1 MLQYS
6 RTKPGCQSAYEE
18 SGLPFI
24 KVFEYWLDRK
34 GRIPPYL
41 PITTA
46 FPNDP
51 RFICS
56 GNKTMCARIKPMM
69 KLVFSLTVLA
79 LLAAACG
86 TSEPATVPPASVSPT
101 ELPTGTVTPTKTP
114 TLPAPTTTPRP
125 IEGTLTIKVNVRS
138 GPGTSYDS
146 LGLLNAGEKIQIVSQ
161 DSLGKWYQ
169 ILYSSAP
176 QGRGWVSAQY
186 VQVAAGA
193 EIPLDATSTPTGPT
207 GHVTQRLNVRSGP
220 GTTFN
225 LLGILQSGEVVSL
238 TGKNGTA
245 SWFQINYASGP
256 AGHGWI
262 TAQYVQTDA
271 AADLTVLDDY
281 GTPVTSGLAGT
292 PSGPAMTPTPTIGPA
307 FADGDSQATPAVQ
320 VTFSATGTRQFV
332 YSSQVSAPYGDAE
345 DWVEFTPYA
354 ASGTNARLTFSL
366 TCSGN
371 DVLTVELWQGGSA
384 LSGWGG
390 LECGDLEKP
399 VTLPAGQAYQIRL
412 APTAGNGLRLVDY
425 VLTVRNRP

>member
-1 MLQYS
+1 MQ
-6 RTKPGCQSAYEE
+6 
-18 SGLPFI
+18 
-24 KVFEYWLDRK
+24 
-34 GRIPPYL
+34 
-41 PITTA
+41 
-46 FPNDP
+46 
-51 RFICS
+51 
-56 GNKTMCARIKPMM
+56 PMM
-69 KLVFSLTVLA
+69 KLYLLLTLLA
-79 LLAAACG
+79 LLTAACG
-86 TSEPATVPPASVSPT
+86 ASEPATVLPASVSPT
-101 ELPTGTVTPTKTP
+101 ELPTGTLASKKTP
-114 TLPAPTTTPRP
+114 TLPIPTTTPRP

-138 GPGTSYDS
+138 GPATSYAS
-146 LGLLNAGEKIQIVSQ
+146 LGLLNAGENIQIVSK
-161 DSLGKWYQ
+161 DSQGKWYQ

-193 EIPLDATSTPTGPT
+193 EIPLDATPTPTGPT
-207 GHVTQRLNVRSGP
+207 GHVTQRLNIRSGP

-225 LLGILQSGEVVSL
+225 LLGVLQPDAVVSL
-238 TGKNGTA
+238 TGKNSTA

-256 AGHGWI
+256 TGHGWI

-271 AADLTVLDDY
+271 AADLPVLDDY
-281 GTPVTSGLAGT
+281 GMPVTPGLAET

-307 FADGDSQATPAVQ
+307 FVDGDSQAAPAVQ
-320 VTFSATGTRQFV
+320 VTFLATGTLQFT
-332 YSSQVSAPYGDAE
+332 YSGQVSAPDGDAE

-399 VTLPAGQAYQIRL
+399 VTLPADQAYQIRL
-412 APTAGNGLRLVDY
+412 APTAGDGLRLVDY
-425 VLTVRNRP
+425 VLTVQNRP